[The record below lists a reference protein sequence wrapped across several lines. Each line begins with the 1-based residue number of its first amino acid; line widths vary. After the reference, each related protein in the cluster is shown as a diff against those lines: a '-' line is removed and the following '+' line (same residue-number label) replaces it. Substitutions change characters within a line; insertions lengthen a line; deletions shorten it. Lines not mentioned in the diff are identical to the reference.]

1 MKYMTASFTIKS
13 EDELLQTC
21 KDLLADM
28 AGDAGFESFEDNG
41 SNILKGYVQ
50 KDLLD
55 KESLD
60 NSIADFP
67 INHTDIS
74 YTLEDLEDKD
84 WNSTWEEGGFEP
96 INIEGKIL
104 IFDAKQPLSSFQ
116 IQPSSIAIAIDAKQA
131 FGTGNHQ
138 TTRMIVAA
146 LLHLNVKGKRVLDC
160 GCGTGILSLA
170 ASKFGAQ
177 ECIGYDI
184 DEWSVENTKH
194 NAEINKVDNLS
205 VLHGDSK
212 VLSHVSGVFD
222 IVMANINRNILLKDM
237 DKFKEV
243 MGTQATLILSGFYEE
258 DIPLLIEKA
267 SSLNLHECARNIDER
282 WGCLIL
288 K

>member
-1 MKYMTASFTIKS
+1 MKYMVANFTIKS
-13 EDELLQTC
+13 EDGLYQTC
-21 KDLLADM
+21 KDLLADI
-28 AGDAGFESFEDNG
+28 AGEAGFESFEDND
-41 SNILKGYVQ
+41 SKLLKGYVQ

-55 KESLD
+55 KEALD
-60 NSIADFP
+60 ASIAEFP
-67 INHTDIS
+67 IKNVKIS
-74 YTLEDLEDKD
+74 YTLQDLEDKD
-84 WNSTWEEGGFEP
+84 WNSTWEQKGFKP

-116 IQPSSIAIAIDAKQA
+116 IQPSSIAIAIDPKQA
-131 FGTGNHQ
+131 FGTGNHE

-146 LLHLNVKGKRVLDC
+146 LLHLGVKGKRVLDC
-160 GCGTGILSLA
+160 GCGTGILSLV
-170 ASKFGAQ
+170 ASKLGAQ

-205 VLHGDSK
+205 VLHGDSE

-222 IVMANINRNILLKDM
+222 IVMANINRNVLLKDM
-237 DKFKEV
+237 NKFKEV
-243 MGTQATLILSGFYEE
+243 MGTQAALILSGFYEK

-267 SSLNLHECARNIDER
+267 SLLNLHECARNIDEH

>member
-1 MKYMTASFTIKS
+1 MKYMVASFTIKS
-13 EDELLQTC
+13 GDGLYQTC
-21 KDLLADM
+21 KDLLADI
-28 AGDAGFESFEDNG
+28 AGDAGFESFEDND
-41 SNILKGYVQ
+41 SELLKGYVQ

-55 KESLD
+55 KEALD
-60 NSIADFP
+60 NGIANFP
-67 INHTDIS
+67 IENVDIS
-74 YTLEDLEDKD
+74 YTLQDIEDKD
-84 WNSTWEEGGFEP
+84 WNSTWERNGFEP
-96 INIEGKIL
+96 INIEKKVL

-116 IQPSSIAIAIDAKQA
+116 IEPSCIAIAIDPKQA

-146 LLHLNVKGKRVLDC
+146 LLNLDVKGKRVLDC
-160 GCGTGILSLA
+160 GCGTGILSLT

-205 VLHGDSK
+205 VLHGDSE

-222 IVMANINRNILLKDM
+222 IVMANINRNVLLKDM

-267 SSLNLHECARNIDER
+267 SSLNLHEYARNVDEH